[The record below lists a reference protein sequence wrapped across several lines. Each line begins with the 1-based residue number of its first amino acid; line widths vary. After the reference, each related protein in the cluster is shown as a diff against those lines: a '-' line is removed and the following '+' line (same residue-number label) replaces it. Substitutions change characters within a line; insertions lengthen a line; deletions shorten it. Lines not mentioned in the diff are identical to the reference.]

1 MSYGF
6 SYLASREECT
16 EEQGEGS
23 HRKGQDHPLFGRCFS
38 ELHLSILSPFPT
50 KKDVERKEAI

>member
-1 MSYGF
+1 MVF